1 MFITIQQNDNSN
13 NSKIYI
19 FDVHCLKFPLK
30 PSCCVTFVANVAKD
44 RFVRTLA
51 VLTAEEGSTTEL
63 PCGYDLEVKTVYWR
77 KGNSSADSKRITT
90 LYNNGSIIGPPGFD
104 TSWRF
109 NVTSNY
115 SLVINGVRLEDEGLY
130 FCQVVD
136 AALDETFGNYTHFK
150 VNSVSVIDTFVTGRS

>member
-1 MFITIQQNDNSN
+1 MI
-13 NSKIYI
+13 
-19 FDVHCLKFPLK
+19 
-30 PSCCVTFVANVAKD
+30 
-44 RFVRTLA
+44 
-51 VLTAEEGSTTEL
+51 
-63 PCGYDLEVKTVYWR
+63 
-77 KGNSSADSKRITT
+77 T

-136 AALDETFGNYTHFK
+136 TALDETFYSNYTYFK
-150 VNSVSVIDTFVTGRS
+150 VNSVSVIDTFVTGKS